1 MQCKA
6 ALLWTSWVLGRVK
19 LPMLPDQSPSPSC
32 PPGKLQKWKFSFKMT
47 TVSFSA
53 AGNAFLLRSA
63 AELLSAQLI
72 RVVGSTA
79 ACCVLS
85 SRSLSKA
92 RP

>member
-19 LPMLPDQSPSPSC
+19 LPMLPDQSPPSC

-72 RVVGSTA
+72 RVQSGRKHS
-79 ACCVLS
+79 CLLCP
-85 SRSLSKA
+85 K
-92 RP
+92 